1 MKPPVFT
8 CVVAVLAV
16 KLHPGKVFALT
27 AGPGLQEL
35 LEEVL
40 PAVVTCGFS
49 PPSLLLA
56 APPLE
61 VPCSFG
67 SSFHVLCSSLAAPRG
82 LWQGN
87 ACPPPSDWKWRHSM
101 VLRALH

>member
-1 MKPPVFT
+1 M
-8 CVVAVLAV
+8 VAVLAM

-40 PAVVTCGFS
+40 PGVVTCGLS

-61 VPCSFG
+61 VSGVSCSFG
-67 SSFHVLCSSLAAPRG
+67 VSFLVLCSSLAARKG
-82 LWQGN
+82 LWQEN
-87 ACPPPSDWKWRHSM
+87 DCRSPSDWKWRHSR